1 MPLSI
6 LGKKASKMEAVRVST
21 MDAELEFE
29 LEQKATGRDL
39 FELVCRTIGLRET
52 WYFGLQFVDAKG
64 FPTWLKLDKRVDR
77 QNCKSPLSFLFLVK
91 FYPEDV
97 CDELIQEVTQHLF
110 FLQVKQAIL
119 QQDIYCPPEASVL
132 LASYAVQAKY
142 GDYDETTYTPGM
154 LANDDLLPQRVID
167 QYQMTLEMWEER
179 IKVWYADHKGMT
191 RNEAEMEY
199 LKIAQDLDMYGVSYF
214 KICNRKDTDL
224 WLGVSA
230 VGLKIYNKDN
240 KLAPIVTFPWS
251 DIRNISFDDK
261 KFNIKPAD
269 KNSNNFLFYSSKIRL
284 NKLILDLCMGNHE
297 LYMRRRKPD
306 SMEVQQMKA
315 AAKEAKLRRQYER
328 NLLEREKKLREEAER
343 ERAELQQRLII
354 CQQEARVAHEA
365 LRRSEQTA
373 ELLAEKSR
381 IAEEESLLLARK
393 ADEAEQQ
400 RLRMEGKAREAEVMV
415 MQIAE
420 EKTHE
425 MNALRQELTRLK
437 QAHTAQSQSRAQP
450 AGSTLRIPSSPNTA
464 SGAMGPATSS
474 HQQGQGGA
482 GPGTNGSSGAMAP
495 VGAGGFAVGHVST
508 NHFSNV
514 NNNNISANNN
524 NLEPDEDISALTEE
538 IEREKSSYQAKT
550 SSVQRQLLQLRN
562 EIQDLKKLEHN
573 TPLDQIYEQ
582 NQATGADKHATY
594 RKSVQ
599 GATKSRVAFFEQL

>member
-1 MPLSI
+1 MSIDRRVLCKMPLSI
-6 LGKKASKMEAVRVST
+6 LSKKASKMEAVRVST

-39 FELVCRTIGLRET
+39 FDLVCRTIGLRET

-97 CDELIQEVTQHLF
+97 CDELIQE
-110 FLQVKQAIL
+110 
-119 QQDIYCPPEASVL
+119 
-132 LASYAVQAKY
+132 AKY

-269 KNSNNFLFYSSKIRL
+269 KNSPNFLFYSL

-315 AAKEAKLRRQYER
+315 AAKEAKSRRQYER

-400 RLRMEGKAREAEVMV
+400 RQRMESKAREAEVMV

-425 MNALRQELTRLK
+425 MNVLRQELTRLK
-437 QAHTAQSQSRAQP
+437 QVHTQSQSRIQST
-450 AGSTLRIPSSPNTA
+450 GSTPRHPPSP
-464 SGAMGPATSS
+464 TSS
-474 HQQGQGGA
+474 GTTPGNGGQQQGGSVPGA
-482 GPGTNGSSGAMAP
+482 NGVSSAVSSGAGSIS
-495 VGAGGFAVGHVST
+495 VNHAGSANFNGI
-508 NHFSNV
+508 
-514 NNNNISANNN
+514 NNSSVHINNN

-538 IEREKSSYQAKT
+538 IEREKSSYHAKT

-562 EIQDLKKLEHN
+562 EIQDLKKLEHS

-582 NQATGADKHATY
+582 RQATGVDKHATY